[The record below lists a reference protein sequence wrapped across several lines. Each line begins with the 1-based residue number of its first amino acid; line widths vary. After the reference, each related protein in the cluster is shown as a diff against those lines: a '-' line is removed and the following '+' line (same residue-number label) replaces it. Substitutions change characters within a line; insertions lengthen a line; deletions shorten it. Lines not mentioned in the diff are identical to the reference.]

1 MFDLFG
7 NSQPTQSS
15 FEYPPALFELYRPQ
29 TVSAFI
35 GLSDAKDFC
44 EDLIDNPKPSA
55 WRFEGPSGTGKTT
68 MALALA
74 QAIPAEIHHI
84 PSQNCNLETLER
96 VCRTCQYVPA
106 MGFKM
111 HLALVDEADQMSPAA
126 QLYLLSKLDGTAQLP
141 NTIWIFTCND
151 TERLQDR
158 FLSRTLPVKFSSHGI
173 AAETTALLARIWEEQ
188 APAGA
193 EAPTFSRIVIDAKNN
208 VRASLMS
215 LELKLTLA
223 RRRALKAA

>member
-7 NSQPTQSS
+7 NSQPSQCS
-15 FEYPPALFELYRPQ
+15 FQYPPSLFELYRPR
-29 TVSAFI
+29 TVAGFI
-35 GLSDAKDFC
+35 GLADAKDFC
-44 EDLIDNPKPSA
+44 EDLIENPKPSA
-55 WRFEGPSGTGKTT
+55 WRFVGPSGTGKTT
-68 MALALA
+68 MARALA
-74 QAIPAEIHHI
+74 EMMPAELHHI
-84 PSQNCNLETLER
+84 PSQECNLETLER

-111 HLALVDEADQMSPAA
+111 HLILVDEADQMSPAA

-158 FLSRTLPVKFSSHGI
+158 FLSRTLPVTFSSYGI
-173 AAETTALLARIWEEQ
+173 AAETSDLLARVWDEQ
-188 APAGA
+188 APPSA
-193 EAPTFSRIVIDAKNN
+193 ELPNFARIVKDASNN
-208 VRASLMS
+208 VRASLMA